1 MKPAWIVLGV
11 VLAALLAVAPLFLP
25 PFYVRV
31 GQLMLYSAGLALS
44 WSILGGFAGYRS
56 FGHTAFIGVG
66 AFAAGLTENQVPDWP
81 VAWQVAAGALA
92 GAAAC
97 ALISGLLAVPILRL
111 RGTFFAIAML
121 GVAHV
126 LGELN
131 NNIDIFQGSLGITLT
146 NVVPDNLDP
155 PVVFYEAFLAL
166 GTGVLLI
173 SVWIRYSRFGYGLL
187 GIREDEDTA
196 RMLGVPTER
205 YKRVAFVLSAVLTGL
220 LGIVY
225 AHSLGYITTGSVY
238 RDDTSLDLIV
248 FSLLGGIGT
257 LIGPVIGAFLLVF
270 LTQVVL
276 GDLLDFHLFVT
287 GLLLVV
293 LILAAPD
300 GLIGLGQKLLAP
312 RSRPR

>member
-1 MKPAWIVLGV
+1 MKPWQALVAVIVV
-11 VLAALLAVAPLFLP
+11 AVLAAGPLLLP

-31 GQLMLYSAGLALS
+31 GQLMLYSAGLALA
-44 WSILGGFAGYRS
+44 WSILGGIAGYRS

-66 AFAAGLTENQVPDWP
+66 AFAAGLIEAQTESLPQTVQVIL
-81 VAWQVAAGALA
+81 GALA
-92 GAAAC
+92 GALAC
-97 ALISGLLAVPILRL
+97 AVLAGLLAVPILRL

-126 LGELN
+126 VGELN
-131 NNIDIFQGSLGITLT
+131 NNLDIFQGSMGLTLV
-146 NVVPDNLDP
+146 NVVPDDWDP
-155 PVVFYEAFLAL
+155 PVVFYETFLLMGAL
-166 GTGVLLI
+166 ILFG
-173 SVWIRYSRFGYGLL
+173 SWWIKRSRFGYGLL
-187 GIREDEDTA
+187 SIREDEDTA

-205 YKRVAFVLSAVLTGL
+205 YKRTAFVLSAVLTGL
-220 LGIVY
+220 LGVVY

-248 FSLLGGIGT
+248 FCLLGGIGT
-257 LIGPVIGAFLLVF
+257 LFGPIIGAFLLVF
-270 LTQVVL
+270 LNQVVL

-300 GLIGLGQKLLAP
+300 GLLGLVHRLRRA
-312 RSRPR
+312 R